1 MTLPMEWLS
10 PATLHLLALSLL
22 HFLWQGAALA
32 ALAYVMMAL
41 CRSAAARYAVGVTTL
56 GLMIVAPVGTFLEFR
71 AQEQKAAPSVTIR
84 LAAEYAA
91 PTSVS
96 VWAPAENPAK
106 REESVPPYSLWLVEL
121 WFAGVVLLSLR
132 SAGGILLV
140 ERLRRKETIPLSEE
154 VLEICEGLQQRMG
167 LNRAIRYC
175 ESLRLDAPAVAG
187 WIRPV
192 VLLPVTA
199 LSGLTAAQ
207 LEAVI
212 AHELAHIRRYDTM
225 VNLFQVG
232 VETLLFYHPAVWWL
246 GNRVRAEREH
256 CCDDAAVALCG
267 NPVTYAHA
275 LTRMAESKAA
285 PQLAMAANRSP
296 LVERI
301 TRLLGANNKAESFRG
316 ANLSAG
322 VLCLS
327 AALLAGSALVGS
339 VHQVQA
345 QTPSPARAAETD
357 AMVTGGEE
365 YRGHVPVISEAQEST
380 QAGGTNA
387 APVVAPAPLAKS
399 AAVANPASAAKAA
412 QFAVAIPKPVP
423 APAAVPRFSWS
434 FSFGSG
440 MAHGYGV
447 AIARSWAESVGVTFS
462 QEKAGETAPA
472 AQGTA
477 NSPKQSY
484 IDSMSAAGLTDLS
497 ADELIGLKVQGVTA
511 DFIRSMKPY
520 MKSSDGKIDVDT
532 IIGLKVQGITGE
544 YIKEMSAATGKNL
557 DADEAIGM
565 KVQGVTPEYVKEM
578 HDLGLKTDADDIIG
592 MKVQGVTPEYVKQ
605 MHDMGLKTDSDDIIG
620 MKVQGI
626 TPDYVREMRGLGL
639 KADSDELIGMKV
651 QGVTP
656 EYVKGFNDM
665 GFHPSTEE
673 LIGMKVQG
681 VTPAYLKELQS
692 AGFKVDV
699 DDAIGAK
706 VQGVTPEFIAKVKSH
721 GFKDLTLD
729 KLIALKEAGVF
740 DAEK

>member
-10 PATLHLLALSLL
+10 PATLRLLALSLL

-32 ALAYVMMAL
+32 ALAYVVMAL
-41 CRSAAARYAVGVTTL
+41 CRSAGARYAVGVTTL
-56 GLMIVAPVGTFLEFR
+56 GLMIAAPAGTFLVFR
-71 AQEQKAAPSVTIR
+71 AQEQSAAPSVMIR
-84 LAAEYAA
+84 LAANDAA

-96 VWAPAENPAK
+96 VWAPAKSSMK
-106 REESVPPYSLWLVEL
+106 RQESVPPYSLWLVEL

-140 ERLRRKETIPLSEE
+140 ERLRRKETIPLSEG
-154 VLEICEGLQQRMG
+154 VLEICVGLQERMG
-167 LNRAIRYC
+167 LTRAIRYC

-192 VLLPVTA
+192 VLLPVSA
-199 LSGLTAAQ
+199 LSGLTTAQ

-212 AHELAHIRRYDTM
+212 AHELAHIRRYDTL

-246 GNRVRAEREH
+246 GSRVRAEREH

-267 NPVTYAHA
+267 SPVTYAHA
-275 LTRMAESKAA
+275 LTRMAESKSA
-285 PQLAMAANRSP
+285 PQLAMAANRNP

-301 TRLLGANNKAESFRG
+301 ARLLGANNKAESLRG

-345 QTPSPARAAETD
+345 QTPAPARATETD
-357 AMVTGGEE
+357 AMVAGGEE
-365 YRGHVPVISEAQEST
+365 YRGHVPVIPEAQEST
-380 QAGGTNA
+380 QTGATNA
-387 APVVAPAPLAKS
+387 APVVASAPLAKP
-399 AAVANPASAAKAA
+399 AAVANPASVATAAPY
-412 QFAVAIPKPVP
+412 AVAIPK
-423 APAAVPRFSWS
+423 AAPRFSWS

-447 AIARSWAESVGVTFS
+447 AIARSWAESMGVTFS
-462 QEKAGETAPA
+462 QEKAGEAAPV
-472 AQGTA
+472 AQGSA

-497 ADELIGLKVQGVTA
+497 ADDLISLKVQGVTA
-511 DFIRSMKPY
+511 DYIRSMKPY
-520 MKSSDGKIDVDT
+520 IKSSDGKIDVDA

-557 DADEAIGM
+557 DADDAIGM

-626 TPDYVREMRGLGL
+626 TPEYVREMRGLGL
-639 KADSDELIGMKV
+639 KVDSDELIGMKV

-665 GFHPSTEE
+665 GFHPSTDE

-681 VTPAYLKELQS
+681 VTPAYLKDLQS

-729 KLIALKEAGVF
+729 KLIALKETGVF